1 MEYRKLRENEITAFV
16 ENRIE
21 FVKMIGELKEVGLF
35 KVKTTEY
42 IKKNINKDN
51 LLIYI
56 AVKDNEIISS
66 CMLCIFETIPLPSNY
81 SGKTG
86 ELLNV
91 YTKKE
96 YRRQGHAAKLIKL
109 LIDEARKKG
118 VGKVNLSYT
127 AGGYHLYKLL
137 GFKKIDNQMEYRL

>member
-21 FVKMIGELKEVGLF
+21 FVKIIQNLEEPEVF
-35 KVKTTEY
+35 RRKTTDY

-56 AVKDNEIISS
+56 AVKDREIISS
-66 CMLCIFETIPLPSNY
+66 CMMCIYETIPVPSNLN
-81 SGKTG
+81 GKFG

-118 VGKVNLSYT
+118 IGKINLSYT
-127 AGGYHLYKLL
+127 AGGYPLYKLL

>member
-127 AGGYHLYKLL
+127 AGGYPLYKLL

>member
-118 VGKVNLSYT
+118 VGKINLSYT
-127 AGGYHLYKLL
+127 AGGYPLYKLL